1 MAPAQVRHRPSIM
14 KHKICYILISVYLVG
29 GYLAV
34 VIPAREREQ
43 LRNRAELHMLN
54 TLKAGVSKMRY
65 AGEPLP
71 TNWAS
76 LSNSA
81 ELFDKVR
88 GVCEYN
94 HLPPPDEMYTILA
107 RKVINP
113 LREGGFVFV
122 VRSKPCKWGSQ
133 GNGRWVLVADPKAP
147 MAFSGAG
154 TSNDILRLW
163 LPEDYLPPEIR
174 SQLVNKP

>member
-1 MAPAQVRHRPSIM
+1 M
-14 KHKICYILISVYLVG
+14 KIKTRLLLVTIFLICAYLTVI
-29 GYLAV
+29 
-34 VIPAREREQ
+34 IPAEKRER
-43 LRNRAELHMLN
+43 LRNRAELHMLD
-54 TLKAGVSKMRY
+54 TLKAGVSNTRY

-71 TNWAS
+71 TNWAI
-76 LSNSA
+76 LSNSV
-81 ELFDKVR
+81 ELFGLAR
-88 GVCEYN
+88 NICEHY

-113 LREGGFVFV
+113 GREGGFVFV
-122 VRSKPCKWGSQ
+122 VQSKPCKWG
-133 GNGRWVLVADPKAP
+133 GNGRGRWALIADPKAT
-147 MAFSGAG
+147 MEFSGMR